1 MRTTAFQTRSRQA
14 LPNAAFTLIE
24 LLLVL
29 AILGTL
35 MAMTVPN
42 LMGLQETAN
51 VDVTQG
57 SIAGVEQ
64 ALQMYQ
70 LDHKGKLPVGR
81 EGLNQLVQPQS
92 RDPRWRGPYLDHVP
106 VDAWGQE
113 FELIIP
119 GKRNPRKY
127 DIVSAGPDQ
136 IMGTDDDLGNW

>member
-1 MRTTAFQTRSRQA
+1 MRTHHSKPRVRKTSFA
-14 LPNAAFTLIE
+14 AAFTLIE

-42 LMGLQETAN
+42 LMGRQETAN

-70 LDHKGKLPVGR
+70 LDHKGKLPAGR
-81 EGLNQLVQPQS
+81 DGLKMLVQPHS
-92 RDPRWRGPYLDHVP
+92 RDPRWRGPYLDQLP

-113 FELIIP
+113 FVLIIP
-119 GKRNPRKY
+119 GKRNPQKY

-136 IMGTDDDLGNW
+136 IMGTDDDMGNW